1 MPPDSFLPFRLPAPR
16 ILVLGILVGLLALFV
31 SPATAPAAASTP
43 STPGSAQSSQPTE
56 QSPQPTDGAGAEV
69 AVEPTSNRT
78 VVIGIPGLTIGD
90 IDPERTPNLFALA
103 SRGAVANL
111 NVRTIG
117 SATCPAS
124 GWLSFGSGARAEAG
138 PQHEPDVDNPARCPA
153 LMAPTTD
160 AQAGDSASG
169 AESDDAAA
177 STSAGDEDLA
187 EAPGRAVTA
196 RIPDFAS
203 VKEPNAGTGYTVDY
217 GMLARFVRDAAPA
230 GSNGPA
236 CVAAEGPGAAYAAA
250 DAEGVVENYT
260 DDAIAAGCRLSL
272 IDLGAIGSRSWLYDP
287 IPNYSYTV
295 PVDYDRQTAVAEAD
309 RRLGAKLDALSN
321 ASGDDPTVIVA
332 GLGDSSGSPRLRAF
346 IGAGPGFSPGTVSS
360 ASTRSPG
367 LLQLTDLAPGILGLL
382 GIESPSG
389 IAFDVDESA
398 ASAEDRLLDL
408 ETEATKAETVYEQ
421 LSTFSLTLDIAFYV
435 LFVLCGL
442 LLSAVFADRWAP
454 RLTRLVSQ
462 RLSRGRSG
470 SGQGGTSAAGTAGPA
485 AAANAPATGT
495 AGPVAGADR
504 GRSGLG
510 MGVHRLLGWIGLV
523 LATVPMGAFLAGLLP
538 WARFPLPELGLTV
551 SVLLGAA
558 AMLVIALLPPW
569 GRTWRGRV
577 AALCLVTVVVIA
589 VDLATGSR
597 LQANSL
603 LGYNPIVGGRFYGL
617 GNQGAAIFIVS
628 LFILL
633 GLVISRLRAG
643 GHRRAVII
651 VPAAVGLLAVFVSGN
666 PSWGAKFGGTIAT
679 LAGLLVLLSLVSR
692 IRLSFFR
699 LGLIGVASLAVLIG
713 IAFLDWLRPS
723 GSRSHFGNFFD
734 QLVTGEALQV
744 VGRKLSANLHIIQ
757 INPALAIVTP
767 LAIIAILLFLRYLLH
782 FPRFRGR
789 TRTARVLGHWRGR
802 LPALFADEDVHSGFL
817 AAVTGLTVGLVLT
830 DSGIA
835 VPSTG
840 AMVLLPYLLALC
852 ADPRL
857 EVLDTAARDDHS
869 DAARD
874 DTASGD
880 AVRNDRDP
888 GGSAE
893 STLDAA
899 SVTHGTDTSGRPRR

>member
-1 MPPDSFLPFRLPAPR
+1 M
-16 ILVLGILVGLLALFV
+16 LGIVVGLLALFV
-31 SPATAPAAASTP
+31 SPTAAPAAASTP

-56 QSPQPTDGAGAEV
+56 QSPQPTDGTGAKVAGEG
-69 AVEPTSNRT
+69 TSKRT

-160 AQAGDSASG
+160 AQAADSASG
-169 AESDDAAA
+169 AEADDAAA
-177 STSAGDEDLA
+177 SASAGDEDLA
-187 EAPGRAVTA
+187 EATGREASA

-203 VKEPNAGTGYTVDY
+203 VKEPNEGTGYTVDY

-230 GSNGPA
+230 GSDASA

-250 DAEGVVENYT
+250 DADGVVETYT

-309 RRLGAKLDALSN
+309 RRLGAKLDALSET
-321 ASGDDPTVIVA
+321 AGDDPTVIVA

-346 IGAGPGFSPGTVSS
+346 IGAGPGFAPGTVSS

-470 SGQGGTSAAGTAGPA
+470 SGR
-485 AAANAPATGT
+485 
-495 AGPVAGADR
+495 AD
-504 GRSGLG
+504 LG

-633 GLVISRLRAG
+633 GLVISRLRAS
-643 GHRRAVII
+643 GHRRAVVL

-692 IRLSFFR
+692 IRLSIVR
-699 LGLIGVASLAVLIG
+699 LGLIGIASLAVLIG

-767 LAIIAILLFLRYLLH
+767 LAIIAILVFLRYLLH

-802 LPALFADEDVHSGFL
+802 LPALFADEDLHSGFL
-817 AAVTGLTVGLVLT
+817 AAVTGLTVGLILT

-840 AMVLLPYLLALC
+840 AMVLLPYLLSLC

-857 EVLDTAARDDHS
+857 EETGAEDRDDRN
-869 DAARD
+869 DTARD
-874 DTASGD
+874 DTARGDTVSGD
-880 AVRNDRDP
+880 CGP
-888 GGSAE
+888 GGSAG

-899 SVTHGTDTSGRPRR
+899 SVTHGTDTNGRPRR